1 LFFVVLSANIPS
13 NPQCLGVVSV
23 VAGSLALP
31 TAFLT
36 PGLGA
41 ATIAAGVLQVLYG
54 PLVAGWL
61 SLLFTKSS
69 LRFTYVSA
77 ATLGIFQLV
86 LGVMS
91 ATKER
96 SAVENEVLLK
106 WGHGGYSDSFKDRWG
121 SPAHLVDE
129 SMSHL
134 HFLTVAEL
142 LSAALLLVGQL
153 LLSVSIAHRLE
164 RHLTVVAL
172 ATASKS
178 ESSSAHARRA
188 EAVASMKAA
197 MAADPTLKAKLA
209 KERIPRELKQQKRAE
224 KAAAKS
230 KKYAVQHEGDHA
242 VAVPTPHTRAR
253 KLSGGDAAAAGGE
266 AAAAA
271 DATSPVE
278 RIRKSK
284 KHKKSD
290 KDKDKKKKKS
300 SSKQPAANPLADA
313 AGSAAVVASS
323 PGAVPSSRRIDVA
336 AGEHNV

>member
-1 LFFVVLSANIPS
+1 
-13 NPQCLGVVSV
+13 
-23 VAGSLALP
+23 
-31 TAFLT
+31 
-36 PGLGA
+36 
-41 ATIAAGVLQVLYG
+41 
-54 PLVAGWL
+54 
-61 SLLFTKSS
+61 
-69 LRFTYVSA
+69 
-77 ATLGIFQLV
+77 
-86 LGVMS
+86 M
-91 ATKER
+91 
-96 SAVENEVLLK
+96 
-106 WGHGGYSDSFKDRWG
+106 
-121 SPAHLVDE
+121 VDE

-242 VAVPTPHTRAR
+242 VAVPTPHTRSR
-253 KLSGGDAAAAGGE
+253 KLSGGGDAAAAGGE